1 MGREVGYLKP
11 AKFQDYLTITELAN
25 EVGRTISW
33 LRLLER
39 DDRIPKAARV
49 KRGKLRV
56 RLWSPAQVEEIK
68 EILATHRRGRPPNA

>member
-11 AKFQDYLTITELAN
+11 AKFQHYLTITELAN

-39 DDRIPKAARV
+39 DDRIPKAIRV
-49 KRGKLRV
+49 KRGKLQV
-56 RLWSPAQVEEIK
+56 RLWSPEQVQEIK
-68 EILATHRRGRPPNA
+68 EIIATHRPGRPKND